1 MVNISFRGC
10 ASDLGTKKLISL
22 IKYLFLK
29 KRREKLEN
37 STRSFYSNSLIES
50 FGLHFFLLLSPY
62 ADVSWF
68 LSGLFKRK
76 FKEDV
81 MISCRKYS

>member
-1 MVNISFRGC
+1 MVYISFRGC

-37 STRSFYSNSLIES
+37 STRSFYGNSLIER
-50 FGLHFFLLLSPY
+50 FGLHFFTITS
-62 ADVSWF
+62 S
-68 LSGLFKRK
+68 
-76 FKEDV
+76 
-81 MISCRKYS
+81 

>member
-37 STRSFYSNSLIES
+37 STRSFYSNSLIER
-50 FGLHFFLLLSPY
+50 FGLHFCTITS
-62 ADVSWF
+62 S
-68 LSGLFKRK
+68 
-76 FKEDV
+76 
-81 MISCRKYS
+81 

>member
-37 STRSFYSNSLIES
+37 STRSFYSNSLIER